1 MPESIRRKQHNVR
14 REQGDALAG
23 DQILIECRK
32 PGKWQ
37 TVRGS
42 EQHHYF
48 TTIASKN
55 AYAVIVRRFTNVKVD
70 Q

>member
-1 MPESIRRKQHNVR
+1 MLESIRRKDHQVHR
-14 REQGDALAG
+14 KAGDAIEG

-48 TTIASKN
+48 VTAASKN
-55 AYAVIVRRFTNVKVD
+55 VYAVITRRFTNVQK
-70 Q
+70 

>member
-1 MPESIRRKQHNVR
+1 LPESIRR
-14 REQGDALAG
+14 REHRVHRDAGDAIDG
-23 DQILIECRK
+23 DQILIKCRK

-48 TTIASKN
+48 VTAAGKN
-55 AYAVIVRRFTNVKVD
+55 AYAVIVRRITKVRKG
-70 Q
+70 